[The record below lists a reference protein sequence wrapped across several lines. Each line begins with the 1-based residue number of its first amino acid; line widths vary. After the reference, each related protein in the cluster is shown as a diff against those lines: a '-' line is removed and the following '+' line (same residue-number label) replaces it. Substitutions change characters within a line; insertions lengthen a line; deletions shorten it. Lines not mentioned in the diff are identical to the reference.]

1 MSLTQ
6 LASDIATVL
15 PEVDSKTRGQYGDGL
30 GSEDEERQLDL
41 LFDALKE
48 YDSNYTAVNREVSYP
63 TTAERCDIQ
72 LPDGLPI
79 EAKLLRYWRANGDPE
94 HHMPKQVFSPFH
106 ENTLL
111 SDVERLLDSEFE
123 SPCGLLGLFYKRA
136 DDDPE
141 AVKALPER
149 FTAGNLAEKVRQDIE
164 YWYECTASVECVAS
178 VNDLQHRVHKQ
189 GAVITWKIV

>member
-1 MSLTQ
+1 MSLTE
-6 LASDIATVL
+6 LASDIAAVL
-15 PEVDSKTRGQYGDGL
+15 PEVDATTTGQYGDGI

-41 LFDALKE
+41 LSYALKE
-48 YDSNYTAVNREVSYP
+48 YDSKYDAVNREVSYP

-72 LPDGLPI
+72 LPDGMSV

-111 SDVERLLDSEFE
+111 SDAERLLDSEFE

-141 AVKALPER
+141 TVKALPER
-149 FTAGNLAEKVRQDIE
+149 FTADDLAEKVRQDIE
-164 YWYECTASVECVAS
+164 YWYECTVSVECVAS
-178 VNDLQHRVHKQ
+178 VDNLQHRVHGQ
-189 GAVITWKIV
+189 GAVITWKIL